1 MEISK
6 KILTSLIFLGLS
18 FSLTQ
23 CSSAKGMERERQKNI
38 SYEETEDYAPS
49 VAAAPKSAP
58 SGETSQNTTKPQKR
72 MMVYSVNVNLQSKEI
87 ETKVTEIVKLAES
100 FGGFALQYSSGGSVQ
115 LKIPAEKLKQF
126 LYTLRNQSQNYSE
139 EVSAQDVT
147 EDYTDTEIRMENAL
161 KMRTRLLE
169 ILKTAKTLE
178 ETLKVEAELNKVSES
193 IDRWEGRLKYLSS
206 AVQLSSVHVQVR
218 QKWEPV
224 VQKEYKP
231 GPLGYP
237 FYYLYLGIG
246 KVKDGLVWLFVQ
258 EIPKEKTEIPE

>member
-6 KILTSLIFLGLS
+6 KFIISVIFLGLTFS
-18 FSLTQ
+18 FTQ
-23 CSSAKGMERERQKNI
+23 CSSAKGMERQRNLSYDEAERL
-38 SYEETEDYAPS
+38 APS
-49 VAAAPKSAP
+49 LAAAPKATP
-58 SGETSQNTTKPQKR
+58 SGEISQNTTKPLKR

-87 ETKVTEIVKLAES
+87 EPKVIEVIKLAES
-100 FGGFALQYSSGGSVQ
+100 YGGYALQYSSNGSVQ

-126 LYTLRNQSQNYSE
+126 LFNLRNQSQNYSE

-147 EDYTDTEIRMENAL
+147 EDFTDTEIRMENSL
-161 KMRTRLLE
+161 KMRVRLLE

-178 ETLKVEAELNKVSES
+178 ETLKVEAELSKISES
-193 IDRWEGRLKYLSS
+193 IERFEGRLKYLSS

-237 FYYLYLGIG
+237 FYYLYIGLG
-246 KVKDGLVWLFVQ
+246 KVKDGVLWLFVQ

>member
-1 MEISK
+1 MEIFKKLFSFVFFLSISFHFLSCSSSK
-6 KILTSLIFLGLS
+6 EMGREKKS
-18 FSLTQ
+18 FSRSYDESPDYV
-23 CSSAKGMERERQKNI
+23 SSA
-38 SYEETEDYAPS
+38 P
-49 VAAAPKSAP
+49 VATP
-58 SGETSQNTTKPQKR
+58 SGEANQNNPKVHKR

-87 ETKVTEIVKLAES
+87 ESKVTEIIKLAES
-100 FGGFALQYSSGGSVQ
+100 YGGYALQYTSNGSVQ

-126 LYTLRNQSQNYSE
+126 LFTLRNQSQNYSE

-147 EDYTDTEIRMENAL
+147 EDYTDTEIRMENSL
-161 KMRTRLLE
+161 KMRVRLLE
-169 ILKTAKTLE
+169 ILKSAKTLE

-193 IDRWEGRLKYLSS
+193 IERWEGKLKYLSS
-206 AVQLSSVHVQVR
+206 AVQLSTVHVQVR

-237 FYYLYLGIG
+237 FYYLYLGLG
-246 KVKDGLVWLFVQ
+246 KVKDGIIWMFVQ

>member
-1 MEISK
+1 
-6 KILTSLIFLGLS
+6 
-18 FSLTQ
+18 
-23 CSSAKGMERERQKNI
+23 MERERSMKY
-38 SYEETEDYAPS
+38 SYDEAEESVSSAASPS
-49 VAAAPKSAP
+49 PKPENTP
-58 SGETSQNTTKPQKR
+58 SEPKAQKR
-72 MMVYSVNVNLQSKEI
+72 MMIYSVNVNLQSKEI
-87 ETKVTEIVKLAES
+87 ESKVTEIIKLAES
-100 FGGFALQYSSGGSVQ
+100 YGGYALQYSSNGVVQ

-126 LYTLRNQSQNYSE
+126 LFTLRNQSQNYSE
-139 EVSAQDVT
+139 EVSAKDVT
-147 EDYTDTEIRMENAL
+147 EDYTDTEIRMENSL
-161 KMRTRLLE
+161 KMRVRLLE

-193 IDRWEGRLKYLSS
+193 IERWEGRLKYLTN
-206 AVQLSSVHVQVR
+206 AIQLSSVQVQVR

-258 EIPKEKTEIPE
+258 EIPKEKTEIPD